1 MVHSSKV
8 GGCDVI
14 SSQMFTL
21 SNYQL
26 QAQDVLVPIY
36 GDREA
41 SAVIKLWFGS
51 RLDMSPIDLIMR
63 REEEVSFP
71 SFEADLALLKAKT
84 PVQLVLG
91 EAFFFD
97 RAFVVNEHTLIPRP
111 ETEELVA
118 GILERFSN
126 EELKVIDVG
135 TGSGCIA
142 ISLQLVR
149 PNWSITGIDIHRQT
163 IDSAKAN
170 AEKLGANVDFKVLDV
185 LEEALGEF
193 DLLVSNPP
201 YIPQSEAQA
210 MDSNVVD
217 YEPDRAL
224 FVPDSDALLFYRRL
238 LELAKENEKNSPVHV
253 AFEIHEDF
261 GEQMIELCASFGFK
275 EVNLLQDLQ
284 GKDRMIFAQYGD

>member
-1 MVHSSKV
+1 
-8 GGCDVI
+8 
-14 SSQMFTL
+14 MFTL
-21 SNYQL
+21 SHYQHK
-26 QAQDVLVPIY
+26 AQDVLVPIY

-41 SAVIKLWFGS
+41 SAMIKLWFGS

-63 REEEVSFP
+63 REDEVVFP
-71 SFEADLALLKAKT
+71 LFTTDLAQLRENT

-97 RAFVVNEHTLIPRP
+97 QSYLVNEHTLIPRP

-118 GILERFSN
+118 GVLERFSN
-126 EELKVIDVG
+126 QDFKVIDVG

-142 ISLQLVR
+142 ISLQLAR
-149 PNWSITGIDIHRQT
+149 PNWSIMGVDIHRQT
-163 IDSAKAN
+163 IDAAKAN
-170 AEKLGANVDFKVLDV
+170 AEKLGANVNFRVLDV
-185 LEEALGEF
+185 LEEGLSGF

-201 YIPQSEAQA
+201 YIPQSEAQS
-210 MDSNVVD
+210 MNSNVVD

-238 LELAKENEKNSPVHV
+238 LELAKENKNDSPVHV

-261 GEQMIELCASFGFK
+261 GEQMIELCVSFGFK

>member
-71 SFEADLALLKAKT
+71 SFEADLTLLKAKT

-149 PNWSITGIDIHRQT
+149 PNWSVTGVDIHRQT
-163 IDSAKAN
+163 IDTAKAN
-170 AEKLGANVDFKVLDV
+170 AAKFGANVDFRLTDV

-210 MDSNVVD
+210 MDSNVLD

-238 LELAKENEKNSPVHV
+238 LELAKENKKNSPVHV

-284 GKDRMIFAQYGD
+284 GKDRMIFAKYGD

>member
-71 SFEADLALLKAKT
+71 SFGADLAQLKAKT

-149 PNWSITGIDIHRQT
+149 PNWSIMGIDIHRQT

>member
-1 MVHSSKV
+1 
-8 GGCDVI
+8 
-14 SSQMFTL
+14 MFTL
-21 SNYQL
+21 SHYQHK
-26 QAQDVLVPIY
+26 AQDVLVPIY

-41 SAVIKLWFGS
+41 SAMIKLWFGS

-63 REEEVSFP
+63 REEEVVFP
-71 SFEADLALLKAKT
+71 SFTADLAQLRENT

-97 RAFVVNEHTLIPRP
+97 QSYLVNEHTLIPRP

-118 GILERFSN
+118 GVLDRFSN
-126 EELKVIDVG
+126 EALKVIDVG

-142 ISLQLVR
+142 ISLQLAR
-149 PNWSITGIDIHRQT
+149 PNWNMIGVDIHRQT
-163 IDSAKAN
+163 IDAAKAN
-170 AEKLGANVDFKVLDV
+170 AEKLGANVDFRVLDV
-185 LEEALGEF
+185 LEEGLSGF
-193 DLLVSNPP
+193 DLLISNPP

-210 MDSNVVD
+210 MNSNVVD

-238 LELAKENEKNSPVHV
+238 LELAKENKNDSLVHV

>member
-14 SSQMFTL
+14 SSQMLTL
-21 SNYQL
+21 SNYQQ

-36 GDREA
+36 RDRET
-41 SAVIKLWFGS
+41 SAIIKLWFGT
-51 RLDMSPIDLIMR
+51 RLDLSPIDLIMR
-63 REEEVSFP
+63 REEEVAFP
-71 SFEADLALLKAKT
+71 SFEADLAQLKAQT

-97 RAFVVNEHTLIPRP
+97 RAFAVNEHTLIPRP

-142 ISLQLVR
+142 ISLQLAR
-149 PNWSITGIDIHRQT
+149 PNWSITGVDIHRQT
-163 IDSAKAN
+163 IDAAKAN
-170 AEKLGANVDFKVLDV
+170 AEKLGSNVNFRVLDV
-185 LEEALGEF
+185 LEEGVPEF

-201 YIPQSEAQA
+201 YIPQSEAQN

-224 FVPDSDALLFYRRL
+224 FVPDEDALLFYRRL
-238 LELAKENEKNSPVHV
+238 LGLATEKKKDSPVYV
-253 AFEIHEDF
+253 AFEIHENF
-261 GEQMIELCASFGFK
+261 GEEMIELCASFGLK

>member
-21 SNYQL
+21 SHYQ
-26 QAQDVLVPIY
+26 QKAQDVLVPIY

-41 SAVIKLWFGS
+41 SAMIKLWFGS

-63 REEEVSFP
+63 RKEEVTFP
-71 SFEADLALLKAKT
+71 SFEADLAQLRENT

-97 RAFVVNEHTLIPRP
+97 RLYLVNEHTLIPRP

-126 EELKVIDVG
+126 NVLRVIDVG

-142 ISLQLVR
+142 ISLQLAR
-149 PNWSITGIDIHRQT
+149 PNWSIMGVDVHRQT
-163 IDSAKAN
+163 IDAAKAN
-170 AEKLGANVDFKVLDV
+170 AEKLGANVDFRVLDV
-185 LEEALGEF
+185 LEEGLSGF

-210 MDSNVVD
+210 MNSNVVD

-224 FVPDSDALLFYRRL
+224 FVPNSDPLLFYRRL
-238 LELAKENEKNSPVHV
+238 LELAKENKKNSPVHV

>member
-1 MVHSSKV
+1 
-8 GGCDVI
+8 
-14 SSQMFTL
+14 MFTL
-21 SNYQL
+21 SHYQHK
-26 QAQDVLVPIY
+26 AQDVLVPIY

-41 SAVIKLWFGS
+41 SAMIKLWFGS

-63 REEEVSFP
+63 REEEVVFP
-71 SFEADLALLKAKT
+71 LFTADLAQLRENT
-84 PVQLVLG
+84 PVQMVLG
-91 EAFFFD
+91 EAFFFNQSYL
-97 RAFVVNEHTLIPRP
+97 VNEHTLIPRP

-118 GILERFSN
+118 GVLDRFSN
-126 EELKVIDVG
+126 EALKVIDVG

-142 ISLQLVR
+142 ISLQLAR
-149 PNWSITGIDIHRQT
+149 PNWSMMGVDIHRQT
-163 IDSAKAN
+163 IDAAKAN
-170 AEKLGANVDFKVLDV
+170 AEKLGANVDFRVLDV
-185 LEEALGEF
+185 LEEGLSGF

-238 LELAKENEKNSPVHV
+238 LELAKENKNDSPVHV

>member
-21 SNYQL
+21 SHYQHK
-26 QAQDVLVPIY
+26 AQDVLVPIY

-41 SAVIKLWFGS
+41 SAMIKLWFGS

-63 REEEVSFP
+63 REDEVVFP
-71 SFEADLALLKAKT
+71 LFTADLAQLRENT

-97 RAFVVNEHTLIPRP
+97 QSYLVNEHTLIPRP

-118 GILERFSN
+118 GVLERFSN
-126 EELKVIDVG
+126 QDFKVIDVG

-142 ISLQLVR
+142 ISLQLAR
-149 PNWSITGIDIHRQT
+149 PNWSITGVDIHRQT
-163 IDSAKAN
+163 IDAAKAN
-170 AEKLGANVDFKVLDV
+170 AEKLGANVDFRVLDV
-185 LEEALGEF
+185 LEEGLSGF

-201 YIPQSEAQA
+201 YIPQSEAQS
-210 MDSNVVD
+210 MNSNVVD

-238 LELAKENEKNSPVHV
+238 LELAKENKNDSPVHV

-275 EVNLLQDLQ
+275 EVNLMQDLQ

>member
-1 MVHSSKV
+1 
-8 GGCDVI
+8 
-14 SSQMFTL
+14 MFTL
-21 SNYQL
+21 SNYQQ

-36 GDREA
+36 GERET

-63 REEEVSFP
+63 REEEFTFP
-71 SFEADLALLKAKT
+71 SFGADLAQLRENT

-97 RAFVVNEHTLIPRP
+97 QSYLVNEHTLIPRP

-118 GILERFSN
+118 GVLERFSN
-126 EELKVIDVG
+126 QDFKVIDVG

-142 ISLQLVR
+142 ISLQLAR
-149 PNWSITGIDIHRQT
+149 PNWSITGVDIHRQT
-163 IDSAKAN
+163 IDAAKAN
-170 AEKLGANVDFKVLDV
+170 AEKLGANVDFRVLDV
-185 LEEALGEF
+185 LEEGLSGF

-201 YIPQSEAQA
+201 YIPQSEAQS
-210 MDSNVVD
+210 MNSNVVD

-238 LELAKENEKNSPVHV
+238 LELAKENKNDSPVHV

-261 GEQMIELCASFGFK
+261 GEQMIELCVSFGFK
-275 EVNLLQDLQ
+275 EINLLQDLQ

>member
-71 SFEADLALLKAKT
+71 SFRADLAQLKAKT

-149 PNWSITGIDIHRQT
+149 PNWSITGVDMHRQT
-163 IDSAKAN
+163 IDTAKAN
-170 AEKLGANVDFKVLDV
+170 AAKFGANVDFRLTDV

-210 MDSNVVD
+210 MDSNVLD
-217 YEPDRAL
+217 YEPDAAL

-238 LELAKENEKNSPVHV
+238 LELAKENKKNSPVHV

-261 GEQMIELCASFGFK
+261 GEQMIELCTSFGCK

>member
-26 QAQDVLVPIY
+26 QAQDALVPIY
-36 GDREA
+36 GDRET

-63 REEEVSFP
+63 REEEVAFP
-71 SFEADLALLKAKT
+71 SFGADLAQLKAKT

-97 RAFVVNEHTLIPRP
+97 RLYFVNEHTLIPRP

-118 GILERFSN
+118 GILERFSKY
-126 EELKVIDVG
+126 ELKVIDVG

-142 ISLQLVR
+142 ISLQLAR
-149 PNWSITGIDIHRQT
+149 PNWSITGVDIYRQT
-163 IDSAKAN
+163 IDAAKAN
-170 AEKLGANVDFKVLDV
+170 AEKLGANVEFKVLDV
-185 LEEALGEF
+185 LEEELSEF
-193 DLLVSNPP
+193 NLLVSNPP
-201 YIPQSEAQA
+201 YIPQREAQA

-224 FVPDSDALLFYRRL
+224 FVPNSDALLFYRRL
-238 LELAKENEKNSPVHV
+238 LELAKKNKKDNPVHV

-261 GEQMIELCASFGFK
+261 GEEMIELCDSFGFK

>member
-21 SNYQL
+21 SNYQ
-26 QAQDVLVPIY
+26 QKAKKFLVSIY

-63 REEEVSFP
+63 REEEVAFP
-71 SFEADLALLKAKT
+71 SFEADLSQLKAST

-91 EAFFFD
+91 EAFFLD

-142 ISLQLVR
+142 ISLQLAR
-149 PNWSITGIDIHRQT
+149 PNWSITGVDIHRQT
-163 IDSAKAN
+163 IDAAKAN
-170 AEKLGANVDFKVLDV
+170 AAKFGANVDFRLTNV
-185 LEEALGEF
+185 LEEALPEF

-201 YIPQSEAQA
+201 YIPVSEAQA
-210 MDSNVVD
+210 MDRNVVD

-224 FVPDSDALLFYRRL
+224 FVPNEDALLFYRRL
-238 LELAKENEKNSPVHV
+238 LELATAEKKDSPLYV
-253 AFEIHEDF
+253 AFEIHENF
-261 GEQMIELCASFGFK
+261 GEEMIELCASFGFK

>member
-1 MVHSSKV
+1 
-8 GGCDVI
+8 
-14 SSQMFTL
+14 MFTL
-21 SNYQL
+21 SHYQHK
-26 QAQDVLVPIY
+26 AQDVLVPIY

-41 SAVIKLWFGS
+41 SAMIKLWFGS

-63 REEEVSFP
+63 REVEVAFP
-71 SFEADLALLKAKT
+71 SFTADLAQLSENT

-97 RAFVVNEHTLIPRP
+97 QSYLVNEHTLIPRP

-126 EELKVIDVG
+126 KDLKVIDVG

-142 ISLQLVR
+142 ISLQLAR
-149 PNWSITGIDIHRQT
+149 PNWSIMGVDIHRQT
-163 IDSAKAN
+163 IDAAKTN
-170 AEKLGANVDFKVLDV
+170 AEKLDAKVDFRVLDV
-185 LEEALGEF
+185 LEEGFSGF

-201 YIPQSEAQA
+201 YIPESEAQA

-238 LELAKENEKNSPVHV
+238 LELAKENKNDSPVHV

>member
-1 MVHSSKV
+1 M
-8 GGCDVI
+8 
-14 SSQMFTL
+14 
-21 SNYQL
+21 
-26 QAQDVLVPIY
+26 
-36 GDREA
+36 
-41 SAVIKLWFGS
+41 IKLWFGS

-71 SFEADLALLKAKT
+71 SFEADLTLLKAKT

-149 PNWSITGIDIHRQT
+149 PNWSIMGIDIHRQT

-238 LELAKENEKNSPVHV
+238 LELAKGNEKNSPVHV

>member
-1 MVHSSKV
+1 VVHSSKV

-21 SNYQL
+21 SHYQ
-26 QAQDVLVPIY
+26 QKAKDVLVPIY

-41 SAVIKLWFGS
+41 SAMIKLWFGS

-63 REEEVSFP
+63 REVEVAFP
-71 SFEADLALLKAKT
+71 SFTADLAQLSENT

-97 RAFVVNEHTLIPRP
+97 QSYLVNEHTLIPRP

-126 EELKVIDVG
+126 KDLKVIDVG

-142 ISLQLVR
+142 ISLQLAR
-149 PNWSITGIDIHRQT
+149 PNWSIMGVDIHRQT
-163 IDSAKAN
+163 IDAAKTN
-170 AEKLGANVDFKVLDV
+170 AEKLDAKVDFRVLDV
-185 LEEALGEF
+185 LEEGFSGF

-201 YIPQSEAQA
+201 YIPESEAQA
-210 MDSNVVD
+210 MDSNVID

-224 FVPDSDALLFYRRL
+224 FVPDSDVLLFYRRL
-238 LELAKENEKNSPVHV
+238 LELAKENKNNSPVHV

>member
-71 SFEADLALLKAKT
+71 SFGADLAQLKAKT

-149 PNWSITGIDIHRQT
+149 PNWSITGVDIHRQT
-163 IDSAKAN
+163 IDTAKAN
-170 AEKLGANVDFKVLDV
+170 AAKFGANVDFRLTDV

>member
-1 MVHSSKV
+1 M
-8 GGCDVI
+8 
-14 SSQMFTL
+14 
-21 SNYQL
+21 
-26 QAQDVLVPIY
+26 
-36 GDREA
+36 
-41 SAVIKLWFGS
+41 IKLWFGS
-51 RLDMSPIDLIMR
+51 RLDMSPIDLVMR

-71 SFEADLALLKAKT
+71 SFEADLAQLQANT

-97 RAFVVNEHTLIPRP
+97 RSFIVNEHTLIPRP

-126 EELKVIDVG
+126 KDLKVIDVG

-142 ISLQLVR
+142 ISLQLAR
-149 PNWSITGIDIHRQT
+149 PNWSITGVDIHRQT
-163 IDSAKAN
+163 IDAAKGN
-170 AEKLGANVDFKVLDV
+170 AEKLGAKVDFKVLDV
-185 LEEALGEF
+185 LKEGLSEF

-224 FVPDSDALLFYRRL
+224 FVPDEDALLFYRRL
-238 LELAKENEKNSPVHV
+238 LELATENKQDRPVYV
-253 AFEIHEDF
+253 AFEIHEAF
-261 GEQMIELCASFGFK
+261 GEEMIELCASFGLK
-275 EVNLLQDLQ
+275 EVNLMQDLQ
-284 GKDRMIFAQYGD
+284 GKDRMIFAKYGD

>member
-1 MVHSSKV
+1 
-8 GGCDVI
+8 
-14 SSQMFTL
+14 MFTL
-21 SNYQL
+21 SHYQHK
-26 QAQDVLVPIY
+26 AQDVLVPIY

-41 SAVIKLWFGS
+41 SAMIKLWFGS

-63 REEEVSFP
+63 REEEVVFP
-71 SFEADLALLKAKT
+71 LFTADLAQLRENT

-97 RAFVVNEHTLIPRP
+97 QSYLVNEHTLIPRP

-118 GILERFSN
+118 VVLDRFSN
-126 EELKVIDVG
+126 GALKVIDVG

-142 ISLQLVR
+142 ISLQLAR
-149 PNWSITGIDIHRQT
+149 PNWSIMGVDIHRLT
-163 IDSAKAN
+163 IDAAKAN
-170 AEKLGANVDFKVLDV
+170 AEKLGANVDFRVLDV
-185 LEEALGEF
+185 LEEGLSGF

-201 YIPQSEAQA
+201 YIPQSEAKA
-210 MDSNVVD
+210 MNSNVVD

-238 LELAKENEKNSPVHV
+238 LELAKENKNDSPVYV

-261 GEQMIELCASFGFK
+261 GEQMIELCTSFGFK

>member
-1 MVHSSKV
+1 
-8 GGCDVI
+8 
-14 SSQMFTL
+14 MFTL
-21 SNYQL
+21 SHYQ
-26 QAQDVLVPIY
+26 QKAQDVLVPLY

-41 SAVIKLWFGS
+41 SAIVKLWFGS

-63 REEEVSFP
+63 REEDISFP
-71 SFEADLALLKAKT
+71 LFEADLAQLRKNT

-97 RAFVVNEHTLIPRP
+97 QSYRVNEHTLIPRP

-118 GILERFSN
+118 GVLDRFSN
-126 EELKVIDVG
+126 KALKVIDVG

-142 ISLQLVR
+142 ISLQLAR
-149 PNWSITGIDIHRQT
+149 PNWSIMGVDIHRQT
-163 IDSAKAN
+163 IDAAKAN
-170 AEKLGANVDFKVLDV
+170 AEKLGANVDFRVLDV
-185 LEEALGEF
+185 LEEGFSGF

-210 MDSNVVD
+210 MDGNVVD

-238 LELAKENEKNSPVHV
+238 LELAKENQKNSPVYV

>member
-21 SNYQL
+21 SNYQQ

-36 GDREA
+36 GDRET

-51 RLDMSPIDLIMR
+51 RLDMAPIDLIMR
-63 REEEVSFP
+63 REEEVTFP
-71 SFEADLALLKAKT
+71 SFEADLAQLKTST

-142 ISLQLVR
+142 ISLQLAR
-149 PNWSITGIDIHRQT
+149 PNWSITGVDIHRQT
-163 IDSAKAN
+163 IDAAKAN
-170 AEKLGANVDFKVLDV
+170 AAKFGANVDFRLTDV
-185 LEEALGEF
+185 LEEALPEF

-201 YIPQSEAQA
+201 YIPVSEAQA
-210 MDSNVVD
+210 MDRNVVD

-224 FVPDSDALLFYRRL
+224 FVPNEDALLFYRRL
-238 LELAKENEKNSPVHV
+238 LVLVTAEKKDSPLYV